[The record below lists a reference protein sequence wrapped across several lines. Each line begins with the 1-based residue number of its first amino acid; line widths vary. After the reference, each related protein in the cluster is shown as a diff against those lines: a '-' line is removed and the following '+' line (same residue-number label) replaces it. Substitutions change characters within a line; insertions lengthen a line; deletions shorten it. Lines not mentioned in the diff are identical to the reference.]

1 MARVVAL
8 LSLLKKV
15 MLKELNSF
23 SSVRFNNFLLC
34 VLFIMSASVQQRRFR
49 EAFWE
54 TSLFQLL
61 ILTPILI
68 TSSIDTLHR
77 LPRQRVTLWP
87 LTDTQRLLLTSVS
100 FVFNPIFV
108 VLFVGYLFWMGFATA
123 FCFVLVGLLIH
134 VATYAAIRLPSL
146 DGRFSRGWLPTLP
159 FKYDGIVRVTVS
171 EITGTLDFWAAL
183 LLAASGTAYRLF
195 GRSPDQE
202 AFPMLSILVAIAMST
217 IAQRMLSLD
226 EGRAVLRYRLL
237 PIGGWKLLVV
247 QDAVFLL
254 LVCIMVLPLSLQAG
268 LAFSFVAI
276 AIGRYPSLKQQK
288 GQRRWRFVGGDPRFG
303 VVQVLLGGLAAI
315 GAARIGLSILAYAF
329 ILYLGS
335 VLLGEALW
343 KQSLIS

>member
-1 MARVVAL
+1 LAQVVAL

-15 MLKELNSF
+15 MSKELNSF
-23 SSVRFNNFLLC
+23 SSVRFNNFLFC
-34 VLFIMSASVQQRRFR
+34 VLFILSASVKQGRFR

-54 TSLFQLL
+54 TSLFQLF

-68 TSSIDTLHR
+68 TSSIDTQHR

-108 VLFVGYLFWMGFATA
+108 VLFLSYLFWMGFATA
-123 FCFVLVGLLIH
+123 FCFVLLGLLIH
-134 VATYAAIRLPSL
+134 VATYAATRSPWL
-146 DGRFSRGWLPTLP
+146 DGRFSRGWITTLP
-159 FKYDGIVRVTVS
+159 LKYDGIVRVTVG
-171 EITGTLDFWAAL
+171 EITCTLDFWAAL

-195 GRSPDQE
+195 GHSPEQE
-202 AFPMLSILVAIAMST
+202 AFPILSLLVAVAMST

-237 PIGGWKLLVV
+237 PIAGWKLLVV
-247 QDAVFLL
+247 QDTVFLL
-254 LVCIMVLPLSLQAG
+254 LVSIMVLPLSLQVG

-276 AIGRYPSLKQQK
+276 ALGRYPSLKQQA
-288 GQRRWRFVGGDPRFG
+288 GQRRWRFIGGDPRFG
-303 VVQVLLGGLAAI
+303 VVQVLLGGVAGI
-315 GAARIGLSILAYAF
+315 GAARIGLSMLAYAF

-343 KQSLIS
+343 KRSLIS